1 MSLHRGRFVV
11 VLALSLVVVFSGCHK
26 PGMAGHSQSC
36 LPLLTATVF
45 RMALLAW
52 SRSIRPAPALR
63 ARARARPLRYSFQP
77 IAHLHL
83 QLPDRYRIAVY
94 RDCECGYTRW
104 H

>member
-26 PGMAGHSQSC
+26 PGMAGAQSIV
-36 LPLLTATVF
+36 LTAPNGNCLQNGAAGLVQIDCGT
-45 RMALLAW
+45 ASSQL
-52 SRSIRPAPALR
+52 
-63 ARARARPLRYSFQP
+63 P
-77 IAHLHL
+77 ICIL